1 MWRNT
6 LAGAISGTV
15 GTFALDFTTY
25 ADMAIRGRSSSN
37 APSQLVKIV
46 SERAGLPTPSSANGH
61 KQEIQNRENGVG
73 SLLGYVNGV
82 GMGMLYGLVR
92 SRTENVSTPLAGIV
106 VGLAAMAA
114 SDVPLVSL
122 GISNPKTWGLSG
134 WLSDLIPHLIYG
146 LVTVSAYEAF
156 FNNQDE

>member
-1 MWRNT
+1 MWQNT

-46 SERAGLPTPSSANGH
+46 AEKAGLPSSTSTQNGH
-61 KQEIQNRENGVG
+61 RQQIQNRENGLG

-82 GMGMLYGLVR
+82 GMGILYGLLR
-92 SRTENVSTPLAGIV
+92 SRTERVSTPLAGIV

-146 LVTVSAYEAF
+146 FVTVSAYEAI
-156 FNNQDE
+156 FNNQE